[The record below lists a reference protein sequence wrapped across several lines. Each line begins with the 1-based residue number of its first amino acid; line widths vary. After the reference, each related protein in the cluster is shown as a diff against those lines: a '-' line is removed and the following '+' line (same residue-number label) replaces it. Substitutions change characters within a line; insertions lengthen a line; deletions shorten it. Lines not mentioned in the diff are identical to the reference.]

1 MIEWF
6 LCHESRCDIC
16 KDILKGEVVLGFI
29 RVYVYIVGTI
39 VFTSLCM
46 SYFILMRF
54 IELHAHIERVLCFLK
69 GVADMKF

>member
-1 MIEWF
+1 MRIGVIYVE
-6 LCHESRCDIC
+6 
-16 KDILKGEVVLGFI
+16 ILKGEMVLNFI

-39 VFTSLCM
+39 VFTLLCM

-54 IELHAHIERVLCFLK
+54 IELHARIERVYCFLK